1 MDLTPQVQHL
11 PDLLGLNLTS
21 ESLPSKLGTAGRV
34 YLAYSNLDS

>member
-1 MDLTPQVQHL
+1 MDLPLQVQRL

-21 ESLPSKLGTAGRV
+21 NSLPSKLGTVGRV